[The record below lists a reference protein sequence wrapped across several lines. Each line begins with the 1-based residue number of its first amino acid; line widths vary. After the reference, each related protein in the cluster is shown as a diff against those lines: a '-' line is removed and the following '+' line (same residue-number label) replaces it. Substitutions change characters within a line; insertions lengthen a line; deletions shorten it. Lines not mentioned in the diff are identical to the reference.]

1 MRTIPVEPSLHIVA
15 AGIATAATTETG
27 EQRRDKDGRPLFN
40 LPVIGIAVDGAAEPF
55 VVRVPGP
62 VPALTPLTP
71 VRLRALV
78 ARPWSMPATGRS
90 GVSFSA
96 ASVEPVGKQG

>member
-1 MRTIPVEPSLHIVA
+1 MRTIPVDPSLHIVA
-15 AGIATAATTETG
+15 AGIATAATTDTG

-40 LPVIGIAVDGAAEPF
+40 LPVIAVPADGAAEPF
-55 VVRVPGP
+55 VVRLAGP
-62 VPALTPLTP
+62 VPTLPPLTP
-71 VRLRALV
+71 IRLRSLV

-96 ASVEPVGKQG
+96 TSVETVGKQG